1 MELKFIRKISWE
13 EIWADWKKNE
23 AGQKSWI
30 EHFSR
35 EGFKNWEEWRS
46 KYVEGFDEFKWELY
60 EVLNPAKSV
69 PEFLCWPFKAWKKYY
84 TDDASFG
91 SFASKLS
98 ENEKVLGI
106 KEDFP
111 DGTTL
116 IGIREDEKIV
126 IVEGCHRCSAI
137 SLGAKGRIFI
147 ALPSLAKDPHHHQD
161 APKQL

>member
-1 MELKFIRKISWE
+1 MKEFDLKNFE
-13 EIWADWKKNE
+13 
-23 AGQKSWI
+23 
-30 EHFSR
+30 
-35 EGFKNWEEWRS
+35 
-46 KYVEGFDEFKWELY
+46 WELY
-60 EVLNPAKSV
+60 EVMNPSASV
-69 PEFLCWPFKAWKKYY
+69 PEFLCWPFKGWKKYFGQ
-84 TDDASFG
+84 SSNFG
-91 SFASKLS
+91 SFASQLS
-98 ENEKVLGI
+98 DNEKV
-106 KEDFP
+106 KEIRENFR